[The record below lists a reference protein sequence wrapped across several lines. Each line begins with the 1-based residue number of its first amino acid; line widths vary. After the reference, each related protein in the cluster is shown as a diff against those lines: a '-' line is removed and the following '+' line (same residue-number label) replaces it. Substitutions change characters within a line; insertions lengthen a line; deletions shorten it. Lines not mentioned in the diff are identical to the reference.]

1 MEASRKG
8 SPALA
13 ANAQCAV
20 FDDVGVRPAPGV
32 LKAYCDAPQNLCVRK
47 RTDLCD
53 WWCHIQP
60 LLQPAP
66 ASPSI
71 SGVNTHFSNPTEISM
86 SQKTVL
92 NIALALA
99 LAASASAFAQS
110 HGPAQSDIN
119 NCPNG
124 RCEGSAANQQRP
136 GQNARRP
143 AAPPQQA
150 ARNDWQNNYH
160 RAAPNE
166 RGAGPDQSFHQGGRL
181 PPEYRSRQYV
191 VNDWRGHNL
200 SAPPRGYNWVQNGGD
215 YLLVAITT
223 GVIMQLLLSN

>member
-1 MEASRKG
+1 MEASHKD

-13 ANAQCAV
+13 VDAQRAI
-20 FDDVGVRPAPGV
+20 FGDVGVRPTPGV
-32 LKAYCDAPQNLCVRK
+32 LNRTGIRHRSCVRK

-53 WWCHIQP
+53 WRCHSQP
-60 LLQPAP
+60 LFQPAP
-66 ASPSI
+66 ASQSV
-71 SGVNTHFSNPTEISM
+71 SAVNTLFPNPTKISM
-86 SQKTVL
+86 SQKIVL
-92 NIALALA
+92 NIALTLA

-110 HGPAQSDIN
+110 HGPAQSDIT

-124 RCEGSAANQQRP
+124 RCEGAVNQPRP
-136 GQNARRP
+136 GQNVRRP

-166 RGAGPDQSFHQGGRL
+166 RGAGPNQSFHQGGRL
-181 PPEYRSRQYV
+181 PPEYNGRQYV
-191 VNDWRGHNL
+191 VDDWRGHHL
-200 SAPPRGYNWVQNGGD
+200 SAPPRGYHWVQNGGD

-223 GVIMQLLLSN
+223 GIIMQLLLSN